1 MASAGKPRR
10 VLIIVQNLPVPFDR
24 RVWLEATSLTAAG
37 YAVSVICP
45 KAKGYTASFERLE
58 GVDIYRYGL
67 PIAAQGAVGFM
78 LEFAWCFL
86 RACMKS
92 VRVAAAGRGL
102 DVIHACNPPETYW
115 LLAWFWR
122 LFGKRFLFD
131 HHDLSPEMYAAKF
144 GRNSGP
150 MYKGLLFLERMTF
163 KSADVVITT
172 NESHKRIA
180 QERGGLAPENVF
192 VVRSGPDLGRFEVH
206 EPDPAWK
213 KGKRFLLVY
222 LGEMCKQDGVDHL
235 VRAVRALRED
245 LKRDDFHAV
254 FVGGGPEQ
262 PMIRAYADAQGV
274 ADVCTFTGR
283 VSDDDLCRI
292 LSSADVAVD
301 PDPKTAWSDKST
313 MNKIMEYMF
322 FGLPIVCY
330 DLTEHRV
337 SAQEAAV
344 YVDANSDRAL
354 AEGISALLDDPLRR
368 ARMSRCGAERVRQKL
383 VWQHSV
389 PPLLAAYDAIFAR
402 LPQRV
407 TGRRSL
413 RGTRARSSDA
423 GAAADAAAGSNH

>member
-1 MASAGKPRR
+1 MASAGSRRR

-45 KAKGYTASFERLE
+45 KAKGYTASFETME
-58 GVDIYRYGL
+58 GVDIYRYEL
-67 PIAAQGAVGFM
+67 PIAAQGAIGFVM
-78 LEFAWCFL
+78 EFAWCFL
-86 RACMKS
+86 RAFMKS
-92 VRVAAAGRGL
+92 VRVAVAGRAF

-115 LLAWFWR
+115 LLACFWR

-131 HHDLSPEMYAAKF
+131 HHDLSPEMYTAKF

-150 MYKGLLFLERMTF
+150 MYKGLLFLEHMTF
-163 KSADVVITT
+163 RCADVVITT
-172 NESHKRIA
+172 NESHRRIA
-180 QERGGLAPENVF
+180 QERGGVAPADVF
-192 VVRSGPDLGRFEVH
+192 VVRSGPHLARFTVH

-235 VRAVRALRED
+235 VRAVRILRED
-245 LKRDDFHAV
+245 LRRDDIHAV

-262 PMIRAYADAQGV
+262 PLIRAYADAHGV
-274 ADVCTFTGR
+274 GDLCTFTGR

-301 PDPKTAWSDKST
+301 PDPKTSWSDKST

-330 DLTEHRV
+330 ELTEHKV
-337 SAQEAAV
+337 SAQGAAV
-344 YVDANSDRAL
+344 YVDANSERAL
-354 AEGISALLDDPLRR
+354 AEGIGALLDDPGRR
-368 ARMSRCGAERVRQKL
+368 ARMSRCGAERVRQEL

-389 PPLLAAYDAIFAR
+389 PPLVAAYDTIFAR

-407 TGRRSL
+407 ANRRSSH
-413 RGTRARSSDA
+413 GTRARHSGA
-423 GAAADAAAGSNH
+423 GAAADAGAGQNR

>member
-1 MASAGKPRR
+1 MASAGNGRR

-24 RVWLEATSLTAAG
+24 RVWLEATSLTEAG

-45 KAKGYTASFERLE
+45 KAKGHTASFETLE
-58 GVDIYRYGL
+58 GVDIYRYAL
-67 PIAAQGAVGFM
+67 PIDASGAAGFA

-86 RACMKS
+86 RSFMKS
-92 VRVAAAGRGL
+92 VEVAVAGRGF

-144 GRNSGP
+144 GRDSGL

-163 KSADVVITT
+163 RSADVVMTT
-172 NESHKRIA
+172 NDSHKRIA
-180 QERGGLAPENVF
+180 QARGGLAAKDVF
-192 VVRSGPDLGRFEVH
+192 VVRSGPDLARFRVSD
-206 EPDPAWK
+206 PDPAWK
-213 KGKRFLLVY
+213 QGKPFLLVY

-235 VRAVRALRED
+235 VRAVRILRED
-245 LKRDDFHAV
+245 RQRCDFHAV

-262 PMIRAYADAQGV
+262 PLIRAYAYEQGV
-274 ADVCTFTGR
+274 GDVCTFTGR

-301 PDPKTAWSDKST
+301 PDPKTAWSDQST

-330 DLTEHRV
+330 DLTEHKV
-337 SAQEAAV
+337 SAADAAL
-344 YVDANSDRAL
+344 YAAANSERAL
-354 AEGISALLDDPLRR
+354 ADGISALLDDPGRR
-368 ARMSRCGAERVRQKL
+368 ARMARYGTERVREKL
-383 VWQHSV
+383 AWQHSV

-402 LPQRV
+402 AEPLPKT
-407 TGRRSL
+407 TGWSSHGAPARN
-413 RGTRARSSDA
+413 RGGPGD
-423 GAAADAAAGSNH
+423 

>member
-1 MASAGKPRR
+1 
-10 VLIIVQNLPVPFDR
+10 
-24 RVWLEATSLTAAG
+24 
-37 YAVSVICP
+37 
-45 KAKGYTASFERLE
+45 
-58 GVDIYRYGL
+58 
-67 PIAAQGAVGFM
+67 
-78 LEFAWCFL
+78 
-86 RACMKS
+86 
-92 VRVAAAGRGL
+92 
-102 DVIHACNPPETYW
+102 
-115 LLAWFWR
+115 
-122 LFGKRFLFD
+122 
-131 HHDLSPEMYAAKF
+131 
-144 GRNSGP
+144 

-163 KSADVVITT
+163 RSADVVITT

-180 QERGGLAPENVF
+180 QERGGLAPDDVF

-206 EPDPAWK
+206 APDPTWK

-235 VRAVRALRED
+235 VRAIRLLREEVG
-245 LKRDDFHAV
+245 RDDVHAV

-262 PMIRAYADAQGV
+262 PMIRAYADAQSV

-283 VSDDDLCRI
+283 VSDDGLCRI

-330 DLTEHRV
+330 DLTEHKV
-337 SAQEAAV
+337 SAQDAAL
-344 YVDANSDRAL
+344 YVEANSERAL
-354 AEGISALLDDPLRR
+354 AEGIGALLDDPERR
-368 ARMSRCGAERVRQKL
+368 ARMSRYGAARVREKL

-407 TGRRSL
+407 TSRRSR
-413 RGTRARSSDA
+413 RGNRARSSDA
-423 GAAADAAAGSNH
+423 GAPADATAGSNR

>member
-45 KAKGYTASFERLE
+45 KAKGYTASLERLE

-67 PIAAQGAVGFM
+67 PIAAQGAAGFVM
-78 LEFAWCFL
+78 EFAWCFL
-86 RACMKS
+86 CACMKS
-92 VRVAAAGRGL
+92 VRVAAAGRGF

-144 GRNSGP
+144 GRDFGP
-150 MYKGLLFLERMTF
+150 MYQGLLFLERMTF
-163 KSADVVITT
+163 RSADVVITT

-180 QERGGLAPENVF
+180 QERGGLAPEDVF
-192 VVRSGPDLGRFEVH
+192 VIRSGPDLGRFEVH

-213 KGKRFLLVY
+213 KGKRFLLAY

-235 VRAVRALRED
+235 VRAIRLLRADLR
-245 LKRDDFHAV
+245 RDDLHAV

-262 PMIRAYADAQGV
+262 PLIRAYADAQGV
-274 ADVCTFTGR
+274 GDLCTFTGR

-337 SAQEAAV
+337 SAQEAAL
-344 YVDANSDRAL
+344 YVEANSERAL
-354 AEGISALLDDPLRR
+354 AEGIVALLDDPARR
-368 ARMSRCGAERVRQKL
+368 ARMSRCGAERVREKL

-389 PPLLAAYDAIFAR
+389 PPLLAAYDAILAR
-402 LPQRV
+402 LPQRM
-407 TGRRSL
+407 TGRRRLSV
-413 RGTRARSSDA
+413 TRARSADA
-423 GAAADAAAGSNH
+423 GTPADAAASSNP